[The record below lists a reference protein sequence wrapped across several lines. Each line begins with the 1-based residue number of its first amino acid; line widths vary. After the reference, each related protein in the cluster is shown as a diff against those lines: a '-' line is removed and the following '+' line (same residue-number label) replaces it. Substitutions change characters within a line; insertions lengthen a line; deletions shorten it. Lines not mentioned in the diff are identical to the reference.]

1 MRESMRGT
9 PVTYFKSLNRPFTV
23 LGVDRAL
30 FYVFVGLC
38 LAIAFSARLSPMMD
52 VIAGVVFMLL
62 HMVGV
67 LVTRLD
73 PQILPIY
80 RRHIHYRTYYAPHAG
95 IHANVPLIKP
105 SVPFY
110 QGKKGLV

>member
-1 MRESMRGT
+1 MRGT

-38 LAIAFSARLSPMMD
+38 LAIAFSARLSPVMD
-52 VIAGVVFMLL
+52 LIAGMVFMVL
-62 HMVGV
+62 HVIGV
-67 LVTRLD
+67 LITRLD
-73 PQILPIY
+73 PQILLIY
-80 RRHIHYRTYYAPHAG
+80 RRHIHYRNYYAAHAG
-95 IHANVPLIKP
+95 MHANVPSIKP

-110 QGKKGLV
+110 QGKKGWV